1 MLVRLEEKYKD
12 FYTIRDL
19 ERARAVIKMMRED
32 EEVVA
37 GYAEYAVNEA
47 LKGRGDYL
55 RRILKATAHTARNRR
70 AWNAY
75 DENSQ
80 DMDVWVDAI
89 AETSYGFIKV
99 GAYLSD
105 IWQTGAIPYS
115 QYMYVQYYKE
125 VK

>member
-12 FYTIRDL
+12 FYTISDL

-47 LKGRGDYL
+47 LKGRDDYL
-55 RRILKATAHTARNRR
+55 RRILKATAHTARNCR

-80 DMDVWVDAI
+80 DMDVWIDAI

-105 IWQTGAIPYS
+105 IWQTGTIPYS

>member
-12 FYTIRDL
+12 FYTISDL

-47 LKGRGDYL
+47 LKGRDDYL

-80 DMDVWVDAI
+80 DMDVWIDAI

-105 IWQTGAIPYS
+105 IWQTGTIPYS